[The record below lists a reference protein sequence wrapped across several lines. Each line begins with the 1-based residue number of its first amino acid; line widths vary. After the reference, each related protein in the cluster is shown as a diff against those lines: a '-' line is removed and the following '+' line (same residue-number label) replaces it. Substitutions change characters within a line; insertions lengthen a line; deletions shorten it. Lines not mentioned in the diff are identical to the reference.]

1 MMYVLL
7 NIDEVTIIYDIL
19 HTADG
24 VMCVSQ
30 DTEDKIRAKCSPV
43 QQRASCHGY
52 GARQGVGRGITRDF
66 ATRARCRMGDGL
78 GEPNQDP
85 HYNFTK

>member
-1 MMYVLL
+1 MMYV
-7 NIDEVTIIYDIL
+7 IDEVTIIYDIL

-43 QQRASCHGY
+43 QRAP
-52 GARQGVGRGITRDF
+52 AATDMVLWQGVGRGITRDF

>member
-43 QQRASCHGY
+43 QRAPV
-52 GARQGVGRGITRDF
+52 AMDMVLWQGV
-66 ATRARCRMGDGL
+66 
-78 GEPNQDP
+78 
-85 HYNFTK
+85 

>member
-1 MMYVLL
+1 
-7 NIDEVTIIYDIL
+7 
-19 HTADG
+19 
-24 VMCVSQ
+24 MCVSQ

-43 QQRASCHGY
+43 QRAPAATDMVLG
-52 GARQGVGRGITRDF
+52 QGVGRGITRDF